1 MKNKTKSD
9 IKTLEKMLKDSKVKV
24 AGLDIKILQMIRSK
38 VDGFIQILKQFVDSK
53 EFTPEVFD
61 RLRTLWIN
69 IYILYIVNMF
79 TAYKIL
85 SVKKFWKDIAYI
97 SQLATGE
104 VLIFNFTDSSNPLL
118 EKIPLKVVPIVLEL
132 FGSFL
137 GTLIFHFKNDK
148 AKAIEYLT
156 NYEKKLDSVV
166 DSRIKFINDIKI
178 ARHHLTIENK
188 KVNKSTITKF
198 MNQKLSTFNDK
209 LKSNRFNILYDKKT
223 RLFKDLY
230 SGELF

>member
-1 MKNKTKSD
+1 M
-9 IKTLEKMLKDSKVKV
+9 
-24 AGLDIKILQMIRSK
+24 
-38 VDGFIQILKQFVDSK
+38 
-53 EFTPEVFD
+53 
-61 RLRTLWIN
+61 
-69 IYILYIVNMF
+69 
-79 TAYKIL
+79 
-85 SVKKFWKDIAYI
+85 
-97 SQLATGE
+97 
-104 VLIFNFTDSSNPLL
+104 
-118 EKIPLKVVPIVLEL
+118 
-132 FGSFL
+132 
-137 GTLIFHFKNDK
+137 
-148 AKAIEYLT
+148 T

>member
-104 VLIFNFTDSSNPLL
+104 VLNF
-118 EKIPLKVVPIVLEL
+118 
-132 FGSFL
+132 
-137 GTLIFHFKNDK
+137 
-148 AKAIEYLT
+148 
-156 NYEKKLDSVV
+156 
-166 DSRIKFINDIKI
+166 
-178 ARHHLTIENK
+178 
-188 KVNKSTITKF
+188 
-198 MNQKLSTFNDK
+198 
-209 LKSNRFNILYDKKT
+209 
-223 RLFKDLY
+223 
-230 SGELF
+230 